1 MSWESNIIV
10 MDLETGGLI
19 TKTTGIP
26 PITEI
31 AMISLNYAD
40 LSDGIEYSSLVKP
53 YVSLDRYTQIA
64 LDTSHITI
72 DMLEKGGKSPEVVLK
87 ECVSYLKKV
96 GERKKPILCGHNLDA
111 FDLPIIQK
119 FFEDF
124 GEDITKYVETKFSID
139 TMWWSR
145 FGMPSSPN
153 YTLGTCLQEKNIDI
167 LQAHR
172 ALSDTRA
179 TKELV
184 RVFLQNLRG
193 SGPLTTSTESVQSR
207 PVVEKQSSFRNT
219 FKFQM

>member
-1 MSWESNIIV
+1 

-153 YTLGTCLQEKNIDI
+153 YTLGACLQEKNIDI